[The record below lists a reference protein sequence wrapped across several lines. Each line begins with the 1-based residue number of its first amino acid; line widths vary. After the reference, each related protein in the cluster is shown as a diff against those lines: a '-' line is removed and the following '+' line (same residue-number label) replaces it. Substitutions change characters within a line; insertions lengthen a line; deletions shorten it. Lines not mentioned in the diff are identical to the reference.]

1 VYAAKYADF
10 VGKPTMASSLS
21 RGRPIVHIQR
31 SGPQRQGRAELLR
44 LLAGAHALVAFENTA
59 TITEAVL
66 LGTPVVL
73 VRSSF
78 FPTLLAE
85 SELGDA
91 GTAWFEDT
99 GALDIAVSSLGEAK
113 DAYLKAIAQAPSDVE
128 AFQQKMANLA
138 LEVDYLQMTRTQGN
152 QPSPQKTLR
161 NRLIFARSLVAVGG
175 VRQLVATGFESI
187 ARRLR

>member
-1 VYAAKYADF
+1 
-10 VGKPTMASSLS
+10 
-21 RGRPIVHIQR
+21 
-31 SGPQRQGRAELLR
+31 
-44 LLAGAHALVAFENTA
+44 
-59 TITEAVL
+59 
-66 LGTPVVL
+66 L